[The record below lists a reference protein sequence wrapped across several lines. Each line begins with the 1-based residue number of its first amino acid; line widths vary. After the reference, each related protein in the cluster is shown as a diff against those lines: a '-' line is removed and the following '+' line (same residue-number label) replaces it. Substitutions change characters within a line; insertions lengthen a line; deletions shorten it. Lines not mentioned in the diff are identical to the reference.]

1 MLPMPGHKELLQE
14 FQEFALSTPT
24 AGGLM
29 EHICNRLHETKPRY
43 NWVGFYLVD
52 KTNPAFLVVG
62 PYTGSFA
69 PNVRIPVD
77 KGLCGA
83 AASTGMTV
91 VVDDVSKDPRYF
103 AGTDMVKSEMVVPM
117 FAGKKL
123 VGELDVESYFLATFN
138 TLERDLVE
146 ACATIVGKYFERHPL

>member
-1 MLPMPGHKELLQE
+1 MQGHKELLQE
-14 FQEFALSTPT
+14 FQELSLS
-24 AGGLM
+24 AASAASLM
-29 EHICNRLHETKPRY
+29 QRICDRLHETKPRY
-43 NWVGFYLVD
+43 NWVGFYLID
-52 KTNPAFLVVG
+52 KNDPGFLVVG

-69 PNVRIPVD
+69 PNVRISID

-83 AASTGMTV
+83 AASSGKTV

-103 AGTDMVKSEMVVPM
+103 AGTDMVKSEVVVPM
-117 FAGKKL
+117 YAGKKL

-146 ACATIVGKYFERHPL
+146 ACAAIVGKYFEKHPL